1 MEFRYEELVENEKV
15 IGRLLVQGLTV
26 KAIAAETGISK
37 RVVTTHIRN
46 MKVKL
51 QATDLA
57 DLRHLLQWRPDKNK
71 SML

>member
-1 MEFRYEELVENEKV
+1 MEFRYEELVENEMI

-26 KAIAAETGISK
+26 KGIAAASGMSR
-37 RVVTTHIRN
+37 RVVSIHIRN

-57 DLRHLLQWRPDKNK
+57 ELKNLLLRQADAK
-71 SML
+71 

>member
-1 MEFRYEELVENEKV
+1 MEFRYEELVENEMV

-26 KAIAAETGISK
+26 KAIAAASGMSR
-37 RVVTTHIRN
+37 RVVSIHIRN

-57 DLRHLLQWRPDKNK
+57 ELRNLLLQQAETK
-71 SML
+71 

>member
-1 MEFRYEELVENEKV
+1 MEFRYEELVENEMI

-26 KAIAAETGISK
+26 KGIAAASGMSR
-37 RVVTTHIRN
+37 RVVSIHIRN

-57 DLRHLLQWRPDKNK
+57 ELKNLLLRQADSK
-71 SML
+71 